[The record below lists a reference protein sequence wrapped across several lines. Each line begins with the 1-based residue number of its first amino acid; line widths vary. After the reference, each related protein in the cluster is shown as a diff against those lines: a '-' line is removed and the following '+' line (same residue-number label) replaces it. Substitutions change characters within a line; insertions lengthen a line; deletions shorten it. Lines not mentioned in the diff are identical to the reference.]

1 MQSSSHTNTVCAPL
15 SPQTELMPYI
25 EGDDNDN
32 MMAYNK
38 ANSSYGCTT
47 TTTTTRIRQR
57 YEISPTRSMF
67 HQQKTARSIITR
79 PIIVILLLSILSSSC
94 SSSIFGISFA
104 SAEPVATE
112 VNLEEDE
119 NIPSLQPIKKL
130 PTIPNA
136 SEKQPSG
143 SFEIHSNFLPE
154 GLHSPATPT
163 TTKPS
168 KPPYH
173 PQMTLSQ
180 ILVKAGRISIGGGIP
195 GAIAGVAQVLTLM
208 WLRTLTSYQCR
219 YGTSLRQAFATLYR
233 EGGIPR
239 FYRGLSFALVQAPLV
254 RFVSTAANDG
264 VETLLAEFK
273 LTDAWGPGRTT
284 VIASVV
290 VGVWRMVLM
299 PIDTCKT
306 VLQVDSVEGFRDL
319 VRKLKAGKLTVLYEG
334 AVASVVASIV
344 SHYPWFYTYNYLS
357 RSNAIHEIIPGN
369 FLRNAA
375 IGFLSS
381 VVSDTT
387 SNVVRVIK
395 TTKQAFASKHSVSY
409 GEVVG
414 MILAA
419 DGWKG
424 LFGRGL
430 RTRLLGNAA
439 QSVLFTVIWR
449 GLVEKKNKRR
459 RRNEKSKEEEQEE
472 SSS

>member
-1 MQSSSHTNTVCAPL
+1 
-15 SPQTELMPYI
+15 MPYI

-38 ANSSYGCTT
+38 SNSSYGCTNT
-47 TTTTTRIRQR
+47 TIKQR
-57 YEISPTRSMF
+57 YKVSPIHGMF
-67 HQQKTARSIITR
+67 HRQKTARSIVTR
-79 PIIVILLLSILSSSC
+79 TIVVIALLSILSSS
-94 SSSIFGISFA
+94 SSSRCGISFV

-112 VNLEEDE
+112 ANLEQDESTPPLQDE
-119 NIPSLQPIKKL
+119 NVPPLQPIKTL
-130 PTIPNA
+130 PKIPNSA
-136 SEKQPSG
+136 EKQPSR
-143 SFEIHSNFLPE
+143 SFVIESNFLPE
-154 GLHSPATPT
+154 GLHTPASSTTPT
-163 TTKPS
+163 
-168 KPPYH
+168 KPPFQ
-173 PQMTLSQ
+173 PQLTLSQ
-180 ILVKAGRISIGGGIP
+180 ILAKAGRISIGGGIP
-195 GAIAGVAQVLTLM
+195 GAIAGVAQVITLM

-239 FYRGLSFALVQAPLV
+239 FYRGLPFALVQAPLV

-264 VETLLAEFK
+264 VETILGELK
-273 LTDAWGPGRTT
+273 LTEAWGPGRTT

-290 VGVWRMVLM
+290 VGMWRMILM

-319 VRKLKAGKLTVLYEG
+319 VRKIKAGKITVLYEG
-334 AVASVVASIV
+334 ALASVLSSIV
-344 SHYPWFYTYNYLS
+344 SHYPWFYTYNILS
-357 RSNAIHEIIPGN
+357 SSEKIHEIIPGN

-409 GEVVG
+409 SEVVG

-449 GLVEKKNKRR
+449 GLAEKKNKRR
-459 RRNEKSKEEEQEE
+459 RKNAKSKEEEQEE
-472 SSS
+472 EQEESSS